1 MSACMAKV
9 DLNQLIRGGKDMIE
23 YDMMVSLLALTLFFS
38 GRMMLGSNY

>member
-1 MSACMAKV
+1 
-9 DLNQLIRGGKDMIE
+9 MIE